1 MAKLKGSQGTRAVT
15 TTCAQSGNRQYIPKK
30 APLGAGMLRWV
41 QEGTLGLE
49 MPCLSVA
56 GWGRVTQPLNIN
68 NINILVS

>member
-49 MPCLSVA
+49 MPCLSIA
-56 GWGRVTQPLNIN
+56 GWGRVTQSLIY
-68 NINILVS
+68 IILVS